1 MAVYFENNMPLVK
14 TRSNNAETL
23 VLRQMLEDTYLY
35 ATPVTPLKD
44 GHLRAAVNR
53 RMETPTKGYIEWT
66 APYASYQDRGMR
78 ADGSR
83 VVRNYTTAGTHARF
97 ASESVSKVL
106 AKLPYYAQMQGLLV

>member
-1 MAVYFENNMPLVK
+1 MAVYYKNNLPIVK
-14 TRSNNAETL
+14 TRSSNAESL
-23 VLRQMLEDTYLY
+23 VLRQMIEDTYSL
-35 ATPVTPLKD
+35 ATPVTPYKG

-53 RMETPTKGYIEWT
+53 RMEGPKRGVIEWT

-97 ASESVSKVL
+97 ASESVAKVL
-106 AKLPYYAQMQGLLV
+106 AQLPKYAQMQGLLV